1 MKSLQT
7 LISVDHHHLSFIILF
22 CLLGIFFET
31 TLENNNE
38 VLLLLNVM
46 AMWQAE
52 DRKDPLCKKERIS
65 LKAMEDVSANDL
77 KDEVTRC
84 WFRFTTV
91 IVAAMYSVK
100 HDCIS
105 DFSFFCDDEMECVLH
120 WFASYN
126 RYLLLCSTHFGCME
140 DPWLPVLT
148 EWRPWVWIWSLR

>member
-7 LISVDHHHLSFIILF
+7 LISVDHHRHLSFIILF

-65 LKAMEDVSANDL
+65 LKVMEDVSANDL
-77 KDEVTRC
+77 PSLVEFKGNEGH
-84 WFRFTTV
+84 FFSIGTV
-91 IVAAMYSVK
+91 ILESM
-100 HDCIS
+100 D
-105 DFSFFCDDEMECVLH
+105 
-120 WFASYN
+120 
-126 RYLLLCSTHFGCME
+126 
-140 DPWLPVLT
+140 
-148 EWRPWVWIWSLR
+148 